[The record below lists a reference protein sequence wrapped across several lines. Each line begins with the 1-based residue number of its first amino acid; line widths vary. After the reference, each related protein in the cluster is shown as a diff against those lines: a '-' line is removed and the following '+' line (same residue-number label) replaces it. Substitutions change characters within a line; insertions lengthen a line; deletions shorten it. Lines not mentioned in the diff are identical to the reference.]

1 MKDKESIKTRIIEAT
16 KEKLIKYGYKKVN
29 LDLISSELKISKR
42 TIYEN
47 FNSKDDLILEIL
59 NEIMNEYRNK
69 IKIIID
75 ELENSTDNFLDE
87 IKKIW
92 EVMSDHISF
101 FTNENIVELRQ
112 LSFLISNKCSDI
124 EDERKEYMYKFFI
137 NGVKKGYFNKN
148 VNFEILYEIYQNSI
162 KSLLNGDFLR
172 NNPLTPKNLLEE
184 IFLILFLG
192 IMTEN
197 GRNEFNLKFNNISN

>member
-1 MKDKESIKTRIIEAT
+1 MKDKDSIKNRIIEAT

-29 LDLISSELKISKR
+29 LDLIASELKISKR

-59 NEIMNEYRNK
+59 NEIMNDYRNK
-69 IKIIID
+69 IKFLID
-75 ELENSTDNFLDE
+75 ELDKSANNFLDE
-87 IKKIW
+87 VKKIW
-92 EVMSDHISF
+92 EIMSEHISF
-101 FTNENIVELRQ
+101 FTNENIIELRQ
-112 LSFLISNKCSDI
+112 LSFLISNKCTNID
-124 EDERKEYMYKFFI
+124 DERKEYMYKFFI

-148 VNFEILYEIYQNSI
+148 VNFEILYEIYHNSI

-172 NNPLTPKNLLEE
+172 NNPLTPQNVLEE

-192 IMTEN
+192 IMTDN
-197 GRNEFNLKFNNISN
+197 GKKEFNQKFNKIYN

>member
-1 MKDKESIKTRIIEAT
+1 MKEKDSIKNRIIETT

-29 LDLISSELKISKR
+29 LDLIASELKISKR

-75 ELENSTDNFLDE
+75 ELDNSTNNFLDE

-92 EVMSDHISF
+92 EIMSEHISF
-101 FTNENIVELRQ
+101 FTNENIIELKQ
-112 LSFLISNKCSDI
+112 LSFLISNKCTNID
-124 EDERKEYMYKFFI
+124 DERKEYMYKFFI
-137 NGVKKGYFNKN
+137 NGVQKGYFNKN
-148 VNFEILYEIYQNSI
+148 VNFEILYEIYHNSI

-172 NNPLTPKNLLEE
+172 NNPLTPQNVLEE

-192 IMTEN
+192 IMTDN
-197 GRNEFNLKFNNISN
+197 GKKEFKLKFNNIYN